1 MQDKV
6 DIYILTNDLHGSGI
20 VLRQRDNQNA
30 VVVVIYLLNL
40 CKFLGYVLNF
50 IRWHVCHEDG
60 LLDPCTTFFQ

>member
-30 VVVVIYLLNL
+30 VVVVIHLLNL
-40 CKFLGYVLNF
+40 C
-50 IRWHVCHEDG
+50 
-60 LLDPCTTFFQ
+60 